1 VHARVNDNFMTT
13 KTSLSIMAILTGLL
27 LTSCDPTYK
36 ILISNNKADT
46 VTVVIETT
54 SHFSTDDQL
63 IGYKDL
69 GGPYDHTIIKFK
81 MAPRTSIEC
90 GMAIAGIQDEMP
102 FTTFKVYSNK
112 DSLVANTQDQILD
125 LFEKTFW
132 GNLET
137 PYQLTI
143 K

>member
-1 VHARVNDNFMTT
+1 MAT
-13 KTSLSIMAILTGLL
+13 KTSKTILAILTGLF
-27 LTSCDPTYK
+27 LTSCDPTYP
-36 ILISNNKADT
+36 ILISNNRADT
-46 VTVVIETT
+46 ITVVTETT
-54 SHFSTDDQL
+54 IHFHTDDQL
-63 IGYKDL
+63 IGNEDL
-69 GGPYDHTIIKFK
+69 GGPYDHNIIKFK
-81 MAPRTSIEC
+81 MAPGTSIEC

-102 FTTFKVYSNK
+102 FTKFKIYSNN
-112 DSLVANTQDQILD
+112 DSIVANTQDQILD